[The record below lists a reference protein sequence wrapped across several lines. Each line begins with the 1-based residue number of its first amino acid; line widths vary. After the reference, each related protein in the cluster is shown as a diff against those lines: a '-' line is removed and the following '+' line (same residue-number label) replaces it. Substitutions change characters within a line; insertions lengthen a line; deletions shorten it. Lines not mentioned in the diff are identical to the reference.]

1 MKNNKKWFSIIEIII
16 WMFIFSLWIISVYA
30 VISSSVRINDHN
42 RHYIIASNLAREQ
55 LEILRNN
62 RDYNYAK
69 IQKFD
74 QINPL
79 DSMNP
84 DFSNVLDAGIYKV
97 ENNFEASSSFPLNI
111 EKISD
116 NMNLSEEIMQ
126 NSNISLRDEYRVYF
140 DETQRIYTFD
150 DNGWSNTKTPYIKYV
165 EISRDETNQILI
177 SSRVIWE
184 SRGRHD
190 FEIKT
195 ILTDWKQL

>member
-1 MKNNKKWFSIIEIII
+1 MKKNKKWFSIIEIII

-74 QINPL
+74 QINPA
-79 DSMNP
+79 NQ
-84 DFSNVLDAGIYKV
+84 DFSNTLEKWIYEV
-97 ENNFEASSSFPLNI
+97 ENNFDASANFPLRI
-111 EKISD
+111 EKISE
-116 NMNLSEEIMQ
+116 NMNLSEEIMK
-126 NSNISLRDEYRVYF
+126 NENISLREEYRVYF
-140 DETQRIYTFD
+140 NENEKYYTFEETG
-150 DNGWSNTKTPYIKYV
+150 NKKTPYIKYV
-165 EISRDETNQILI
+165 EISRDNDNQIFI
-177 SSRVIWE
+177 TSRVIWE

>member
-1 MKNNKKWFSIIEIII
+1 
-16 WMFIFSLWIISVYA
+16 MFIFSLWIISVYA
-30 VISSSVRINDHN
+30 VISSSVRVNDYN

-74 QINPL
+74 QINPA
-79 DSMNP
+79 NY
-84 DFSNVLDAGIYKV
+84 DFSNTLEKWIYKV
-97 ENNFEASSSFPLNI
+97 ENNFEVSANFPLRI
-111 EKISD
+111 EGPIVD
-116 NMNLSEEIMQ
+116 NMNLSEGIMQ
-126 NSNISLRDEYRVYF
+126 NSNTSLRDEYRVYF
-140 DETQRIYTFD
+140 DEAQRIYTFD
-150 DNGWSNTKTPYIKYV
+150 DDWGSNKKTPYIKYI
-165 EISRDETNQILI
+165 EISRDNDNQILI
-177 SSRVIWE
+177 TSRVIWE

>member
-1 MKNNKKWFSIIEIII
+1 
-16 WMFIFSLWIISVYA
+16 MFIFSLWIISVYA

-55 LEILRNN
+55 LELLRNN

-74 QINPL
+74 QINPA
-79 DSMNP
+79 NQ
-84 DFSNVLDAGIYKV
+84 DFSNTLKKWIYQV
-97 ENNFEASSSFPLNI
+97 ENNFDTTANFPLRI
-111 EKISD
+111 KKISD

-126 NSNISLRDEYRVYF
+126 NSNTSLRDEYRVYF
-140 DETQRIYTFD
+140 DETQRIYTFEET
-150 DNGWSNTKTPYIKYV
+150 GNTKTPYIKYV

>member
-1 MKNNKKWFSIIEIII
+1 MKKNKKWFSIIEIII

-30 VISSSVRINDHN
+30 VISSSVRINDYN

-74 QINPL
+74 QINPA
-79 DSMNP
+79 NQ
-84 DFSNVLDAGIYKV
+84 DFSNILEKWIYTV
-97 ENNFEASSSFPLNI
+97 ENNFDNAASFPLNI

-126 NSNISLRDEYRVYF
+126 NSNTSLRDEYRVYF
-140 DETQRIYTFD
+140 DETKRIYTFEETG
-150 DNGWSNTKTPYIKYV
+150 NKKTPYIKYI
-165 EISRDETNQILI
+165 EISRDNDNQILI
-177 SSRVIWE
+177 TSRVIWE

>member
-1 MKNNKKWFSIIEIII
+1 
-16 WMFIFSLWIISVYA
+16 MFIFSLWIISVYA

-79 DSMNP
+79 HQTNP
-84 DFSNVLDAGIYKV
+84 DFSNTLKKWIYQV
-97 ENNFEASSSFPLNI
+97 ENNFDTAANFPLRI

-116 NMNLSEEIMQ
+116 DMNISEEIMK
-126 NSNISLRDEYRVYF
+126 NENISLREEYRVYF

-150 DNGWSNTKTPYIKYV
+150 DDWWNNKKTPYIKYV
-165 EISRDETNQILI
+165 EISRDNDNQILI
-177 SSRVIWE
+177 TSRVIWE
-184 SRGRHD
+184 SKGRHD

>member
-1 MKNNKKWFSIIEIII
+1 
-16 WMFIFSLWIISVYA
+16 MFIFSLWIISVYA
-30 VISSSVRINDHN
+30 VISSSVRINDYN

-74 QINPL
+74 QINPA
-79 DSMNP
+79 NQ
-84 DFSNVLDAGIYKV
+84 DFSNILEKWIYTV
-97 ENNFEASSSFPLNI
+97 ENNFDNAASFPLNI

-126 NSNISLRDEYRVYF
+126 NSNTSLRDEYRVYF
-140 DETQRIYTFD
+140 DETKRIYTFEETG
-150 DNGWSNTKTPYIKYV
+150 NKKTPYIKYI
-165 EISRDETNQILI
+165 EISRDNDNQILI
-177 SSRVIWE
+177 TSRVIWE